1 MWCSEAG
8 RPLGPA
14 GASRRHRP
22 AAAARLLAVLALLA
36 LLVPLAAGCGFRPLY
51 SGAVGGAD
59 AGLMGQIQVATIP
72 DRGGQI
78 LRNYLLDRLNPRGQ
92 PDVPRYRLETVV
104 NERLQKLGFTTE
116 DTATRANLHMV
127 ARYTLRD
134 LQANKI
140 VFRNTSRIVASYNV
154 LRSTFAT
161 QSAESDAR
169 RRGSRELADDIKLKL
184 AAFLGST

>member
-1 MWCSEAG
+1 MWWSE
-8 RPLGPA
+8 
-14 GASRRHRP
+14 RRRR
-22 AAAARLLAVLALLA
+22 ARIAAVLAAA
-36 LLVPLAAGCGFRPLY
+36 LLTLAGCGFRPLY

-59 AGLMGQIQVATIP
+59 AGLLGQIQVATIP

-104 NERLQKLGFTTE
+104 NERLQKLAFTTE
-116 DTATRANLHMV
+116 DTATRANLQMT

-134 LQANKI
+134 LQNNAI
-140 VFRNTSRIVASYNV
+140 VFKNVSRIVASYNI

-169 RRGSRELADDIKLKL
+169 RRGSRELADDMKLKL
-184 AAFLGST
+184 AAFLGKT